1 MKKGILT
8 LAMVLLGAALIL
20 SACGKAKE
28 EADAALKAAEK
39 AVSDVRAEAAKFVP
53 DQLKSLEAA
62 FNSAKE
68 KFNKEN
74 YKEALTE
81 AQAIATKAKEVM
93 TAANA
98 KKEQLTKDWAN
109 LSQEVPKMVGS
120 IKGRMEVIA
129 KSKRLPKKIT
139 KEKFEEAK
147 TGLDTILKDWTLA
160 EEASKGGNLAEA
172 VAKAKAAKERAA
184 QVLAILDVPL
194 PGTAK

>member
-62 FNSAKE
+62 FNAAKE
-68 KFNKEN
+68 KFNKGD

-93 TAANA
+93 AAANA

-120 IKGRMEVIA
+120 IKGRMEAIA

>member
-53 DQLKSLEAA
+53 DQLKSLEAT
-62 FNSAKE
+62 FNAAKE
-68 KFNKEN
+68 KFNKGD

-93 TAANA
+93 AAANA